1 MALPL
6 LWISILA
13 LTLFLKNKH
22 FLSYTALL
30 ASAFLLCF
38 ARIEGFAF
46 LAATII
52 IISRDKEA
60 REFIKKKTLQR
71 FLLPIG
77 FFLIAFV
84 FNTIIDINFYREIAK
99 AVLPM
104 VQPAQ
109 AKLLGDVADMTLPTF
124 YTWKIFF
131 LYGMLGFFLLGAFSI
146 VKYLREKQF
155 YKLLPFF
162 ITFPTFIY
170 LFDSHITPD
179 QPWMLRRYMFSL
191 LPVAIFYSGLL
202 LGEWLEKKPSEKC
215 AKTFKISALAISIIL
230 LAGNLPAFIKFLPYS
245 ENRNLL
251 QQIGTMSQQFS
262 SSDLILVDQQATLD
276 GWSMMTAPMS
286 EIYGKN
292 AVYFFNT
299 QDLSKL
305 DLKNFSNVYLIAP
318 KSQASYYLNSS
329 IGNRLNLDGSYI
341 LNFSKLN
348 TDENSPLE
356 TVTFPQKK
364 EMTIQGEIFKISK

>member
-1 MALPL
+1 
-6 LWISILA
+6 
-13 LTLFLKNKH
+13 
-22 FLSYTALL
+22 
-30 ASAFLLCF
+30 
-38 ARIEGFAF
+38 
-46 LAATII
+46 
-52 IISRDKEA
+52 
-60 REFIKKKTLQR
+60 
-71 FLLPIG
+71 
-77 FFLIAFV
+77 
-84 FNTIIDINFYREIAK
+84 
-99 AVLPM
+99 
-104 VQPAQ
+104 
-109 AKLLGDVADMTLPTF
+109 
-124 YTWKIFF
+124 
-131 LYGMLGFFLLGAFSI
+131 
-146 VKYLREKQF
+146 
-155 YKLLPFF
+155 
-162 ITFPTFIY
+162 
-170 LFDSHITPD
+170 
-179 QPWMLRRYMFSL
+179 
-191 LPVAIFYSGLL
+191 
-202 LGEWLEKKPSEKC
+202 
-215 AKTFKISALAISIIL
+215 
-230 LAGNLPAFIKFLPYS
+230 
-245 ENRNLL
+245 
-251 QQIGTMSQQFS
+251 MSQQFS